1 LKDIILEYWYRNN
14 QPDLP
19 LKWDKILNRYNE
31 YYRDLSP
38 PLKLTFLQRIFISQK
53 TIDFFPVTFQ
63 TLTQE
68 MPVLIT
74 SAIIQITFGLENY
87 SLNKFD
93 KIYVMPSNYEY
104 LNYGTLLGHI
114 DHDAQIIVLS
124 WPAVEKGF
132 IIPNDAMNVA
142 LHEISHALM
151 EENKFRILW
160 FKFFSNYH
168 MRNWE
173 IEAIKKLRI
182 IRERRNTF
190 LNSYGGQNMR
200 EMFAVCIETFFEQS
214 EAFHENLPNLY
225 QTLTTLLNQDPRIK
239 NNPILQIS

>member
-1 LKDIILEYWYRNN
+1 LRDIILEYWYQNN

-19 LKWDKILNRYNE
+19 LKWDKILMQYNDF
-31 YYRDLSP
+31 YKSLTP
-38 PLKLTFLQRIFISQK
+38 QLKLKFLQRLFISQK
-53 TIDFFPVTFQ
+53 TIDFFPVSFP

-74 SAIIQITFGLENY
+74 SAIIQITFGLENF
-87 SLNKFD
+87 SLTKFD

-104 LNYGTLLGHI
+104 LNYGTLLGHV

-124 WPAVEKGF
+124 WPAVQEGF
-132 IIPNDAMNVA
+132 VIPNDAMNVA
-142 LHEISHALM
+142 LHEIAHALM

-173 IEAIKKLRI
+173 IEALKKLRV
-182 IRERRNTF
+182 IRARKNTF

-200 EMFAVCIETFFEQS
+200 EMFAVCIETFFEQ
-214 EAFHENLPNLY
+214 ADPFHDNLPQLY
-225 QTLTTLLNQDPRIK
+225 HTISALLNQDPRNK
-239 NNPILQIS
+239 HKPILDLT